1 MTTFRAFIAVDLS
14 PEIRTEI
21 EALIARLRRMPG
33 QAGMRFVSASGIHL
47 TLKFLGDIPA
57 ELGDLLHQALERATA
72 ARSAFS
78 VRVRG
83 AGCFPDAGRPRVV
96 WVGLEEPRGEL
107 SALQRAIEAECVA
120 LGLPAEDRPFSPHL
134 TLGRVRREAGA
145 ETGSFVRSMLE
156 REQAVDLGVM
166 TVELG
171 SPLSERPASNGRR
184 VSSAAFGRAGGRTV
198 SPDIR
203 RPMVVILGARRASA
217 DELQAERSRRQAD
230 GGCQEP
236 LPVPAAIRAAAPY
249 ERHTRG
255 P

>member
-1 MTTFRAFIAVDLS
+1 MPPHQHGASIIEPGTLTPFRAFIAVDLS

-47 TLKFLGDIPA
+47 TLKFLGDIPV
-57 ELGDLLHQALERATA
+57 ELGDRLHQALERATA

-96 WVGLEEPRGEL
+96 WVGLEEPREEL

-145 ETGSFVRSMLE
+145 EAASFVRTMLE
-156 REQAVDLGVM
+156 REQTVDLGEM
-166 TVELG
+166 TVESVHLFR
-171 SPLSERPASNGRR
+171 SDLRPTGADYRRLHSAVLEAGR
-184 VSSAAFGRAGGRTV
+184 
-198 SPDIR
+198 
-203 RPMVVILGARRASA
+203 
-217 DELQAERSRRQAD
+217 
-230 GGCQEP
+230 
-236 LPVPAAIRAAAPY
+236 
-249 ERHTRG
+249 
-255 P
+255 